1 MEKPKK
7 VKLSKKQLLSLRKYR
22 RKTINILSIITLIS
36 LWFKI
41 GLNINWHLND
51 SITEIITLFIL
62 IIMGIVANL
71 KNDFP
76 IFQFRNFEL
85 TKEFTYSIITFF
97 SVLFLFMIYK
107 NVVDPNFITDL
118 ANLSFHDFFSILVF
132 LLPIFICIIYLIYF
146 SFKVIDRKRLK
157 NHKREILY
165 SSNIESS
172 INSYKSLTIKA
183 IFLLMC
189 ISIWVKIGFD
199 QEFTFYMIGTELLSL
214 IAIIFFWI
222 LGNLNNQLKAFYNC
236 RFKIDRYFFY
246 YP

>member
-85 TKEFTYSIITFF
+85 TKEFT
-97 SVLFLFMIYK
+97 
-107 NVVDPNFITDL
+107 
-118 ANLSFHDFFSILVF
+118 
-132 LLPIFICIIYLIYF
+132 
-146 SFKVIDRKRLK
+146 
-157 NHKREILY
+157 
-165 SSNIESS
+165 
-172 INSYKSLTIKA
+172 
-183 IFLLMC
+183 
-189 ISIWVKIGFD
+189 
-199 QEFTFYMIGTELLSL
+199 
-214 IAIIFFWI
+214 
-222 LGNLNNQLKAFYNC
+222 
-236 RFKIDRYFFY
+236 
-246 YP
+246 